1 MYLETGLDQCRH
13 VYTRLQTDCK
23 TCPDCAA
30 QFPKPRSRASCQV
43 LAGHRAD
50 KLARNRRREQ
60 GSTNRL

>member
-43 LAGHRAD
+43 LAGHRAE
-50 KLARNRRREQ
+50 KRRPK
-60 GSTNRL
+60 STA